1 MVYYSYVTFNCQG
14 KNGLNYSKNAK
25 NMYNTLVFHIFDSL

>member
-1 MVYYSYVTFNCQG
+1 MLLSTVKI
-14 KNGLNYSKNAK
+14 KNDLNYSKNVK